1 MKLFHQTEIKT
12 ERSNWVWSACLAVPD
27 NCWKFSS
34 STKASSNNYD
44 WNLTRSWY
52 IDSANINWA
61 LSFIPVNFLMGLG
74 CYNWSLNRMERSSK
88 ESKPGT
94 GARRRRP
101 GIRTQAYSD
110 NEPKAW
116 LKWKCKESDHEHRQ
130 LLHFFLFFLSL
141 FILKF
146 TILCSFL
153 PYINL
158 NQSHMPPSS
167 WTSLPRPILSHPFR
181 LSQSPRFELPAS

>member
-130 LLHFFLFFLSL
+130 LLHFFLFFFKFIYFKIYNIVFVSAIYQHESVYQWCIMVTKQKCLHFQALS
-141 FILKF
+141 
-146 TILCSFL
+146 
-153 PYINL
+153 PV
-158 NQSHMPPSS
+158 
-167 WTSLPRPILSHPFR
+167 
-181 LSQSPRFELPAS
+181 